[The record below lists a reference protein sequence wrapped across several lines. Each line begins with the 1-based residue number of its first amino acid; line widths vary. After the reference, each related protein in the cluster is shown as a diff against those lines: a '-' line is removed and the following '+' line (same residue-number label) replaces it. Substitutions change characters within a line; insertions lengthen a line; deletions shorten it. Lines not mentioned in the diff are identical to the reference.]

1 MKVSSDFNKIK
12 KEWDNDDI
20 TDFIRSSFLE
30 IFYSKHQNI
39 DHIFI
44 LEKEFRIYGHLLTL
58 RFTKISNYL
67 NHKILAFVFQ
77 FFKFKILYLTNS
89 FITNVP
95 SFISKN
101 KIDLDNLLFNLN
113 NSYNLLILPDFFYD
127 YTFNQKKQFFKIE
140 VDPEMVVEIKDN
152 WSSIEDYLFDL
163 KKKYRKKIQRV
174 LKLSDEIKIR
184 PMNSRDLEKYS
195 DKIQELQNNII
206 KESSF
211 HGPIFNTDSFQQLNK
226 KEFFIINGYFFKD
239 ELVAFASEIHQDKTL
254 YSYYVGFDKD
264 LNKRLALYPRILIEK
279 INSAIKLKKNKL
291 VLGRT
296 ASEFKSNFG
305 AIPKKSF
312 IYIYIKNIFIRNLLM
327 PIIKRLKVKSWQQRN
342 PFKGTT

>member
-1 MKVSSDFNKIK
+1 MKVSTNFNKIK
-12 KEWDNDDI
+12 NEWDNNDV
-20 TDFIRSSFLE
+20 TDFTHSSFLE
-30 IFYSKHQNI
+30 IFYSKHQNL

-44 LEKEFRIYGHLLTL
+44 FNKELRIYGHLLTL
-58 RFTKISNYL
+58 RFSKISNYL
-67 NHKILAFVFQ
+67 NQKIFAFAFQ
-77 FFKFKILYLTNS
+77 LFKFKILYLTNS
-89 FITNVP
+89 FITNIP

-101 KIDLDNLLFNLN
+101 KIDLDGLL
-113 NSYNLLILPDFFYD
+113 SYIKYHYNLLIIPDFLYD
-127 YTFNQKKQFFKIE
+127 YTFNRKKQFFKIE

-152 WSSIEDYLFDL
+152 WSSIEDYLFEL

-264 LNKRLALYPRILIEK
+264 LNKRFALYPRILIEK

-312 IYIYIKNIFIRNLLM
+312 IYIYIKNIVIRNLLM
-327 PIIKRLKVKSWQQRN
+327 PIIKKVKS
-342 PFKGTT
+342 